1 MGTIQLKYPQGSYD
15 MTDNELYCKV
25 DYMYVGTCIH
35 VSLRINHK
43 GFYGAYRL
51 LLFVRTRTQV
61 LRTDPQVQASV
72 YLGYKPLA
80 ETESNKEFEK
90 KYLGRKVKKKFEGQ
104 FYGRSYGCRCSI
116 RRRIS

>member
-1 MGTIQLKYPQGSYD
+1 
-15 MTDNELYCKV
+15 
-25 DYMYVGTCIH
+25 MYVGTCIH

-72 YLGYKPLA
+72 YLGFNPLA
-80 ETESNKEFEK
+80 ETIIINITDIYTTTVCTDEK
-90 KYLGRKVKKKFEGQ
+90 NRGFITVSVVV
-104 FYGRSYGCRCSI
+104 FYIYKQQ
-116 RRRIS
+116 